1 MIKNRGIFY
10 FVIFFL
16 SFASFPLI
24 FHLAT
29 EKKGLNF
36 ILKNQNSQKPV
47 KEEEEKNE
55 AVVKDE
61 DLKEKIGQMIIV
73 GFRGT
78 SVSENSAIVKA
89 IQELKLGGV
98 ILFDYDV
105 PSNSFPRNILN
116 PEQTKKLITDLQK
129 FSPIPLFIAV
139 DAEGGKINRLKEKY
153 GFLKIHSH
161 EELGKINNPETTKK
175 EILRLSEELKDLGFN
190 INFAPVVD
198 LNINPQNPIIGKL
211 GRSFSSDPEI
221 VFQQAKAF
229 IEAHIQNGI
238 IPVVK
243 HFPGHGSSFSDSHLG
258 MVDVTKT
265 WKEDELIPYR
275 KLEKENLLF
284 GVMIGHIF
292 NKNIDENYPATL
304 SAIFLQGILR
314 KEIGFEGAVVSDDLQ
329 MEAIKKYYTLE
340 DGIIK
345 AINAGCDILT
355 FSNNEEKYDE
365 NLPYK
370 VFNIIFQATKEEK
383 IPREKIL
390 ESSERILNLK
400 KEFGIIK

>member
-10 FVIFFL
+10 FIIFFL
-16 SFASFPLI
+16 SFASISLI
-24 FHLAT
+24 FHLVI
-29 EKKGLNF
+29 EKKGLNS
-36 ILKNQNSQKPV
+36 LSKNQNLQKIV
-47 KEEEEKNE
+47 KE
-55 AVVKDE
+55 E

-78 SVSENSAIVKA
+78 SVSENSPIVKA

-105 PSNSFPRNILN
+105 PSSSFPRNILN

-139 DAEGGKINRLKEKY
+139 DVEGGKINRLKEKY

-304 SAIFLQGILR
+304 SDKFLQGILR
-314 KEIGFEGAVVSDDLQ
+314 KEIGFEGVIISDDLQ
-329 MEAIKKYYTLE
+329 MGAIKKYYTLE
-340 DGIIK
+340 DAIIK
-345 AINAGCDILT
+345 AINAGCDILV
-355 FSNNEEKYDE
+355 FSNNVEEYEED
-365 NLPYK
+365 LPYK
-370 VFNIIFQATKEEK
+370 VFDIIFQAAKEGK
-383 IPREKIL
+383 IPKERIF

>member
-10 FVIFFL
+10 LIIFFL
-16 SFASFPLI
+16 SFASISLI
-24 FHLAT
+24 FHLAI
-29 EKKGLNF
+29 EKKGLNS
-36 ILKNQNSQKPV
+36 LSKNQNPQKIV
-47 KEEEEKNE
+47 KE
-55 AVVKDE
+55 E

-78 SVSENSAIVKA
+78 SVSENSPIIKA

-161 EELGKINNPETTKK
+161 EELGKINNPEITKK
-175 EILRLSEELKDLGFN
+175 EILRLSEKLKDLGFN

-198 LNINPQNPIIGKL
+198 LNINPQNQIIGKL

-284 GVMIGHIF
+284 GVMVGHIF
-292 NKNIDENYPATL
+292 NKNIDEDYPATL
-304 SAIFLQGILR
+304 SAKFLQGILR
-314 KEIGFEGAVVSDDLQ
+314 KEIGFEGVIISDDLQ
-329 MEAIKKYYTLE
+329 MGAIKKYYTFE
-340 DGIIK
+340 NAIIK
-345 AINAGCDILT
+345 AINAGCDILV
-355 FSNNEEKYDE
+355 FSNNVEEYDE
-365 NLPYK
+365 ELPYK
-370 VFNIIFQATKEEK
+370 VFDIIFQAAKEGK
-383 IPREKIL
+383 IPKERIF

>member
-10 FVIFFL
+10 FIIFFL
-16 SFASFPLI
+16 SFASISLI
-24 FHLAT
+24 FHLVI
-29 EKKGLNF
+29 EKKGLNS
-36 ILKNQNSQKPV
+36 LSKNQNLQKIV
-47 KEEEEKNE
+47 KE
-55 AVVKDE
+55 E

-78 SVSENSAIVKA
+78 SVSENSPIVKA

-105 PSNSFPRNILN
+105 PSSSFPRNILN

-153 GFLKIHSH
+153 GFLKIYSH

-229 IEAHIQNGI
+229 IGAHIQNGI

-284 GVMIGHIF
+284 GVMVGHIF
-292 NKNIDENYPATL
+292 NKNIDEDYPATL
-304 SAIFLQGILR
+304 SAKFLQGILR
-314 KEIGFEGAVVSDDLQ
+314 KEIGFEGVIISDDLQ
-329 MEAIKKYYTLE
+329 MGAIKKYYTLE
-340 DGIIK
+340 NAIIK
-345 AINAGCDILT
+345 AINAGCDILV
-355 FSNNEEKYDE
+355 FSNNVEEYDE
-365 NLPYK
+365 DLPYK
-370 VFNIIFQATKEEK
+370 VFDIIFQAAKEGK
-383 IPREKIL
+383 IPKERIF

>member
-10 FVIFFL
+10 FIIFFL
-16 SFASFPLI
+16 SFASISLI
-24 FHLAT
+24 FHLVI
-29 EKKGLNF
+29 EKKGLNS
-36 ILKNQNSQKPV
+36 LSKNQNPQKIV
-47 KEEEEKNE
+47 KE
-55 AVVKDE
+55 E

-78 SVSENSAIVKA
+78 SVSENSPIIKA

-105 PSNSFPRNILN
+105 PSSSFPRNILN

-161 EELGKINNPETTKK
+161 EELGKINNPEITKK
-175 EILRLSEELKDLGFN
+175 EILRLSEKLKDLGFN

-198 LNINPQNPIIGKL
+198 LNINPQNQIIGKL

-229 IEAHIQNGI
+229 IGAHIQNGI

-265 WKEDELIPYR
+265 WKENELIPYR

-284 GVMIGHIF
+284 GVMVGHIF
-292 NKNIDENYPATL
+292 NKNIDEDYPATL
-304 SAIFLQGILR
+304 SAKFLQGILR
-314 KEIGFEGAVVSDDLQ
+314 KEIGFEGVIISDDLQ
-329 MEAIKKYYTLE
+329 MGAIKKYYTFE
-340 DGIIK
+340 NAIIK
-345 AINAGCDILT
+345 AINAGCDILV
-355 FSNNEEKYDE
+355 FSNNVEEYDE
-365 NLPYK
+365 ELPYK
-370 VFNIIFQATKEEK
+370 VFDIIFQAAKEGK
-383 IPREKIL
+383 IPKERIS

>member
-1 MIKNRGIFY
+1 MIKNRGIFHLI
-10 FVIFFL
+10 IFFL
-16 SFASFPLI
+16 SFASISLI
-24 FHLAT
+24 FRLVI
-29 EKKGLNF
+29 EKKGLNS
-36 ILKNQNSQKPV
+36 LSKNQNPQKIV
-47 KEEEEKNE
+47 KE
-55 AVVKDE
+55 E

-78 SVSENSAIVKA
+78 SVSENSAIIKA

-116 PEQTKKLITDLQK
+116 PKQTKKLITDLQK

-139 DAEGGKINRLKEKY
+139 DAEGGKINRLREKY

-161 EELGKINNPETTKK
+161 EELGRINNPETTKK
-175 EILRLSEELKDLGFN
+175 EILRLSEELKALGFN

-229 IEAHIQNGI
+229 IGAHIQNGI

-284 GVMIGHIF
+284 GVMVGHIF
-292 NKNIDENYPATL
+292 NKNIDEDYPATL
-304 SAIFLQGILR
+304 SDKFLQGILR
-314 KEIGFEGAVVSDDLQ
+314 KEIGFEGVIISDDLQ
-329 MEAIKKYYTLE
+329 MGAIKKYYTLE
-340 DGIIK
+340 DAIIK
-345 AINAGCDILT
+345 AINAGCDILV
-355 FSNNEEKYDE
+355 FSNNVEEYEED
-365 NLPYK
+365 LPYK
-370 VFNIIFQATKEEK
+370 VFDIIFQAAKEGK
-383 IPREKIL
+383 IPKERIF

>member
-1 MIKNRGIFY
+1 M
-10 FVIFFL
+10 
-16 SFASFPLI
+16 
-24 FHLAT
+24 
-29 EKKGLNF
+29 
-36 ILKNQNSQKPV
+36 
-47 KEEEEKNE
+47 
-55 AVVKDE
+55 VKDE

-78 SVSENSAIVKA
+78 SVSENSPIVKA

-116 PEQTKKLITDLQK
+116 PEQTKKLITELQK

-153 GFLKIHSH
+153 GFLKISSH
-161 EELGKINNPETTKK
+161 EELGKINNLEVTKK
-175 EILRLSEELKDLGFN
+175 EILRLSKELKDLGFN
-190 INFAPVVD
+190 VNFAPVVD
-198 LNINPQNPIIGKL
+198 LNTNPQNPIIGKL
-211 GRSFSSDPEI
+211 GRSFSSDPET
-221 VFQQAKAF
+221 VFQHARAF

-238 IPVVK
+238 IPVAK

-275 KLEKENLLF
+275 KLKKENLLF
-284 GVMIGHIF
+284 GVMVGHIF

-329 MEAIKKYYTLE
+329 MGAIKKYYSFDE
-340 DGIIK
+340 AIIK
-345 AINAGCDILT
+345 AINAGCDILL
-355 FSNNEEKYDE
+355 FSNNTKEGYDE

-370 VFNIIFQATKEEK
+370 VFDIIYQGLKEGK
-383 IPREKIL
+383 ISKQRIF
-390 ESSERILNLK
+390 ESTERIFNLK
-400 KEFGIIK
+400 REFGIIK